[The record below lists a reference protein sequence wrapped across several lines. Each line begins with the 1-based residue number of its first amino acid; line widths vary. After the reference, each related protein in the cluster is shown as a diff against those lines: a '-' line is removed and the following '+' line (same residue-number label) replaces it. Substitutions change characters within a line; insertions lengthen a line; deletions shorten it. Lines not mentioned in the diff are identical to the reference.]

1 MPRMGLNFQNLD
13 GPQTFSFL
21 LEHALST
28 CGILDLLRSSVS
40 RALSPGPQ
48 GCTEE
53 ERAGKAWLCGARRG
67 AERMGNH
74 REAEMWRQGDG
85 REEGRE
91 VQGSLEEAEKK

>member
-1 MPRMGLNFQNLD
+1 MPRMGLNFQNID
-13 GPQTFSFL
+13 GPQTFSFF

-53 ERAGKAWLCGARRG
+53 EGARKAWLCGARRG
-67 AERMGNH
+67 AERMGSH
-74 REAEMWRQGDG
+74 REAEMWRQGNG

-91 VQGSLEEAEKK
+91 VQGSLEEAEK